1 MGISYSTLPCL
12 DCGDG
17 VWGDSG
23 VNPEKIPEENH
34 LTGYLL
40 KDHVWKETGL
50 GRLGNSRFGQRPQI
64 LCIKHAEERIGR
76 KLIFD
81 DFKDTSMNFVSNGV
95 IDLLFPEHNNQRDEA
110 DKEIMYIFLSPD
122 YKQRTEEE

>member
-1 MGISYSTLPCL
+1 MNFYTKLPCL
-12 DCGDG
+12 DCGEG
-17 VWGDSG
+17 VWGDMG
-23 VNPEKIPEENH
+23 VNPEKLPEDHH

-40 KDHVWKETGL
+40 EDHVWKETGL
-50 GRLGNSRFGQRPQI
+50 GSWGNPRFGQRPQI

-81 DFKDTSMNFVSNGV
+81 DFKDKPMNFVSNGV

-110 DKEIMYIFLSPD
+110 DKEIMHIFLSPE

>member
-1 MGISYSTLPCL
+1 MGISYTTLPCL

-34 LTGYLL
+34 LTGYIL
-40 KDHVWKETGL
+40 KDYVWKETGL

-110 DKEIMYIFLSPD
+110 DKEIMHIFLSPE